1 MAVIHRGQNSASVQN
16 HVGLEKQ
23 KGRVAAPIQNL
34 NTEEVI
40 VRILVCL
47 WKCKG
52 VFSGTA
58 LCMADSPIG
67 QTSASARGAVEWG

>member
-1 MAVIHRGQNSASVQN
+1 M
-16 HVGLEKQ
+16 
-23 KGRVAAPIQNL
+23 
-34 NTEEVI
+34 EEEI

-67 QTSASARGAVEWG
+67 QTSASAQGAVEWG